1 MAKFGGGS
9 LDHAGFNAI
18 KDQLTAKLAA
28 VIEAQLHKMG
38 DDVKGITWFSSAA
51 EKYALARTKLAA

>member
-28 VIEAQLHKMG
+28 AIEAQLHEMG

-51 EKYALARTKLAA
+51 NQYARAHVKLAA

>member
-28 VIEAQLHKMG
+28 AVEAQLHKMG
-38 DDVKGITWFSSAA
+38 NDVKGITWFSSVADQ
-51 EKYALARTKLAA
+51 YARARTKLVA

>member
-18 KDQLTAKLAA
+18 KESLTAKLAA
-28 VIEAQLHKMG
+28 VIATHLEKMG
-38 DDVKGITWFSSAA
+38 DDVKGITWFSSVADKHPTARLKRAA
-51 EKYALARTKLAA
+51 